1 MSLDFSLNMNAA
13 DKNNKLDPEKVYDT
27 LIIGGGPAGLNAA
40 LYAKRKGLEVGII
53 AGRIGGQVL
62 DTSSV
67 ENYLGFAYKTG
78 EELMHSFEEHV
89 KSYEVPMTDEVL
101 VKQVIDGSIKR
112 IEVNDGKTY
121 QTKSI
126 ILATGSI
133 PRQLGVP
140 GEQDYLGRG
149 VAYCAICDG
158 PLFTDREVI
167 VAGGGNSAVEAA
179 IDLAKIAS
187 KVTLVHRSQFRADK
201 VLIDKL
207 EDLENVEIHLQTQIL
222 SVHGEMLMTHVK
234 ALDKTKNEE
243 IEIKS
248 DGLFV
253 EIGYL
258 PKSELFKDLVALN
271 ERGEILVNDKAET
284 DKPGI
289 YAAGDVTNVSYK
301 QIIISAAGGA
311 TAALSANDYINK
323 LK

>member
-1 MSLDFSLNMNAA
+1 MSLDFSLNVNAES
-13 DKNNKLDPEKVYDT
+13 KKNKLDPENIYDT
-27 LIIGGGPAGLNAA
+27 LIIGAGPAGLNAA
-40 LYAKRKGLEVGII
+40 LYAKRKGLDVGII

-67 ENYLGFAYKTG
+67 ENYLGFTYKTG

-89 KSYEVPMTDEVL
+89 KTYDVPVTDDVL
-101 VKQVIDGSIKR
+101 VEKISDGTVKK
-112 IEVNDGKTY
+112 VMANDGNTY
-121 QTKSI
+121 QAKSL
-126 ILATGSI
+126 ILATGSK

-140 GEQDYLGRG
+140 GENEYLGRG

-158 PLFTDREVI
+158 PLFTGREVI

-207 EDLENVEIHLQTQIL
+207 EELDNVAIHLQTQIL
-222 SVHGEMLMTHVK
+222 SVHGEMLMTHIK
-234 ALDKTKNEE
+234 ALDKVKSEE
-243 IEIKS
+243 IEIKA

-258 PKSELFKDLVALN
+258 PKSELFAGLVALN
-271 ERGEILVNDKAET
+271 VHGEIITNDKAET
-284 DKPGI
+284 DKAGI
-289 YAAGDVTNVSYK
+289 FAAGDVADIPYK

-311 TAALSANDYINK
+311 AAALSANDYINK